1 MWEEILKRRSSAE
14 SRTYY
19 RNVFYN
25 VMSNYIVENYES
37 GAVITIPEIS
47 NKLNEVKELCLEVIS
62 EERGKRIRGP
72 FLKWFGS
79 RVEYQIRAVLNKMIR
94 LGLMEPGGERRM
106 DTENVKDSTV
116 SSEYRLTSRDGERAT
131 TYILKGWQ
139 PGPKPKKLTPEMEK
153 DIENVIADD
162 EFAVSDKLSDKIKH
176 ILMETPEGKQPKTKE
191 DIKEF
196 NRRFPGIKT
205 NIVIEDDDDDDDVE
219 QMDTGC
225 GCGCSG
231 EKVKKAKVPAVRNAE
246 YNTYV
251 KFIKRVLKDEGGAAG
266 MQNFIDAGNKF
277 KGFKERTLRY
287 VISDAIDHD
296 NWLAEHEFGDYYLYE
311 GTV

>member
-1 MWEEILKRRSSAE
+1 MWEEVLKE
-14 SRTYY
+14 SRTAKFTPSIKYGILKY
-19 RNVFYN
+19 VNDN
-25 VMSNYIVENYES
+25 
-37 GAVITIPEIS
+37 IPEGTVIS
-47 NKLNEVKELCLEVIS
+47 FKELSMGEPFEQIKGFALKHFNLSRGNRAGGIGGYLKYRGPSQVAQKGGLMCYNAGIVDYEQMG
-62 EERGKRIRGP
+62 RGKRYTRNSTM
-72 FLKWFGS
+72 K
-79 RVEYQIRAVLNKMIR
+79 EYNFDEI
-94 LGLMEPGGERRM
+94 
-106 DTENVKDSTV
+106 V
-116 SSEYRLTSRDGERAT
+116 S
-131 TYILKGWQ
+131 KGWQ
-139 PGPKPKKLTPEMEK
+139 PGPKPKKLTPEMEE
-153 DIENVIADD
+153 DIKNVIADD

-205 NIVIEDDDDDDDVE
+205 NIVIDDDVE

-231 EKVKKAKVPAVRNAE
+231 EKVKKAKIPAVRNAQ

-251 KFIKRVLKDEGGAAG
+251 KFIKKILKDEGGATG

-277 KGFKERTLRY
+277 KGFKERTLKY

-296 NWLAEHEFGDYYLYE
+296 GWLVQHKNGDYYLKE
-311 GTV
+311 D